1 MSAMVQSGTASL
13 SSIINGEEMQEA
25 YNDDQFEDGR
35 FADLQERFVSE
46 AKDKEADVLFLGD
59 DHIALF
65 EQSLVYREHFAP
77 LHCLCF
83 GALGERI
90 SNLLWRLEGAVL
102 EGLNPKVI
110 VVSIGNADFG
120 MTKDEM
126 LKGLKQVADLIKRQK
141 PTSKLFFMKLLPS
154 GRRPNKR
161 RELVSS
167 VNDALEAMLH
177 EVADVIDLE
186 PSIQGTNGN
195 IDAHDMFDYVHLTQE
210 GYRKI
215 FDPVFIA
222 VSAALNPD
230 Q

>member
-1 MSAMVQSGTASL
+1 
-13 SSIINGEEMQEA
+13 MQEA

-35 FADLQERFVSE
+35 FAD
-46 AKDKEADVLFLGD
+46 
-59 DHIALF
+59 
-65 EQSLVYREHFAP
+65 LVYREHFAP

>member
-1 MSAMVQSGTASL
+1 
-13 SSIINGEEMQEA
+13 MQN
-25 YNDDQFEDGR
+25 NDDIFEDR
-35 FADLQERFVSE
+35 RRADLHEWFVSE
-46 AKDKEADVLFLGD
+46 AKGKEADVLFIGD

-65 EQSLVYREHFAP
+65 EQSFVYREHFAP

-83 GALGERI
+83 GALGDRI
-90 SNLLWRLEGAVL
+90 SDLRWRLENKVL

-110 VVSIGNADFG
+110 VVSTGNLDYG
-120 MTKDEM
+120 LSKDE
-126 LKGLKQVADLIKRQK
+126 LLNGIKEVAEIIKRQK
-141 PTSKLFFMKLLPS
+141 PMSRIFFMKLLPS

-167 VNDALEAMLH
+167 VNDAMETALH
-177 EVADVIDLE
+177 GVADVIDLDM
-186 PSIQGTNGN
+186 SIQGTDGK

-215 FDPVFIA
+215 FDPVFFA
-222 VSAALNPD
+222 VSAVLNPD